1 MKKALFLTFFFAGT
15 FLHGLDVYSGGVLSK
30 NQAAMDV
37 KHYGLDLMV
46 DPYKKTISGTS
57 TIKFVLLENVPFL
70 EIDLFKK
77 FTVSG
82 VSVDGTSL
90 DFKHQNHKIIIQNP
104 GLGLF
109 GLHSLKIKYG
119 GRPPVAKRPP
129 WDGGFTWE
137 KSKDGA
143 PWVGV
148 SCQGNGAYIW
158 YPCKEHP
165 SDKPDSA
172 DIRIT
177 APEPVMAISNGI
189 LISKEKKEGKWT
201 TWHWKTGYPISTYN
215 INFTLGNFETVEK
228 EGYVLD
234 KPLKIVYYVLPEAI
248 EGAEELLDLS
258 EEYLNFYANHFGQYP
273 WIKEK
278 FGLVHTPYWGMEH
291 QTINAYGNGYKKTK
305 LGYDFI
311 LFHEMGHEW
320 WGNYLSVPDWADFWI
335 HEGFDTYAEALFVEE
350 KYGWVEAVRFVNERY
365 KKNIKNEYPVVMG
378 SNGTSK
384 HPSGNDVYY
393 KGAHILHTL
402 RYLIG
407 DEIFKETLK
416 EYVQMPKEIGE
427 NQTTTKEFISLVNE
441 NTGLELQWFFDVYLY
456 QNELPVLNVREEK
469 DQNKL
474 FLDIWWENKSF
485 KMPIDISY
493 IGIDGKINRRLSISN
508 APTRIALIQNNQYE
522 LDPDDWVLYKTTQN

>member
-1 MKKALFLTFFFAGT
+1 M
-15 FLHGLDVYSGGVLSK
+15 
-30 NQAAMDV
+30 
-37 KHYGLDLMV
+37 
-46 DPYKKTISGTS
+46 
-57 TIKFVLLENVPFL
+57 
-70 EIDLFKK
+70 
-77 FTVSG
+77 
-82 VSVDGTSL
+82 
-90 DFKHQNHKIIIQNP
+90 
-104 GLGLF
+104 
-109 GLHSLKIKYG
+109 
-119 GRPPVAKRPP
+119 
-129 WDGGFTWE
+129 
-137 KSKDGA
+137 
-143 PWVGV
+143 
-148 SCQGNGAYIW
+148 
-158 YPCKEHP
+158 
-165 SDKPDSA
+165 
-172 DIRIT
+172 
-177 APEPVMAISNGI
+177 
-189 LISKEKKEGKWT
+189 
-201 TWHWKTGYPISTYN
+201 
-215 INFTLGNFETVEK
+215 
-228 EGYVLD
+228 
-234 KPLKIVYYVLPEAI
+234 YYVLPEAI

-258 EEYLNFYANHFGQYP
+258 EEYLNFYANNFGQYP

-365 KKNIKNEYPVVMG
+365 KKNIKNEHPVVMG